1 MPLTVTRLAQL
12 LSESFELDGWGD
24 IDPHLFSEVARPWV
38 NSDHAEEAQALREV
52 LQRVVNTLNEE
63 K

>member
-1 MPLTVTRLAQL
+1 MPLTVGRLAQL
-12 LSESFELDGWGD
+12 LSESFELDGWGN
-24 IDPHLFSEVARPWV
+24 IDPYLFEEVIEPV
-38 NSDHAEEAQALREV
+38 EDSDHAEEAQALRES